1 MTKIKNIWHR
11 VVSYFNLEP
20 KKVEPVKEPQE
31 SKEDQETPTEIDLC
45 NLWGD
50 QEDPATMQAVFKAF
64 GMDADKG
71 PHPTILEPIPSEDQH
86 NSLQTDQ
93 NDLDDDLDDLLNDR
107 DYQNYLGD
115 LDDMEWSETSWAVP
129 PEKRTQI
136 ADFDES
142 NVSGGFKALK
152 DFPPRDYF
160 MGLVNRFLWEA
171 FLYDNGER
179 DEEGGWKEEGEAARS
194 GDQDGGERVP
204 KNIHHAVMEAYN
216 KSQKFE
222 DLDAETASWLKDNLA
237 KVIDRLRQT
246 GGAEGSEGF
255 FDLAMLYH
263 FDRDGT
269 VKLEGLTIHKKGKT
283 MTVTLDVPMPVTT
296 GPMNKVLASLAETYT
311 KEGKTREILQELGPK
326 IKALHIEESSRKQV
340 KGKTS
345 GTKKPAK
352 KPVKRKK

>member
-31 SKEDQETPTEIDLC
+31 PEEDREAPIEIDLC
-45 NLWGD
+45 NLWGKP
-50 QEDPATMQAVFKAF
+50 EDDAMTQAAFKAF
-64 GMDADKG
+64 GMTVNKG
-71 PHPTILEPIPSEDQH
+71 PHTRTIMHTIREPLLSESPCD
-86 NSLQTDQ
+86 NLP
-93 NDLDDDLDDLLNDR
+93 L
-107 DYQNYLGD
+107 
-115 LDDMEWSETSWAVP
+115 VP
-129 PEKRTQI
+129 PEEKTQI
-136 ADFDES
+136 ADDES

-171 FLYDNGER
+171 FLYDNGGKGCGKELER
-179 DEEGGWKEEGEAARS
+179 AVIKAGWMEEGEEEEGEATVH
-194 GDQDGGERVP
+194 GDQDEGEGVP